1 MRLCVIHTGGTIGSV
16 MTPTGFAPKP
26 GLVEETLEQLA
37 TAGQVQVAYDM
48 VLADP
53 LIDSSQAQVADW
65 NWIAGEIAARHDS
78 HDGFVV
84 IHGTDSLAY
93 AAGAL
98 ALALEG
104 LAKPV
109 VVTGSMVPLSVQGN
123 DGARNLVE
131 AMAAACSAAPGV
143 WVQFA
148 GQLLPGTRVQKL
160 NSVAEE
166 AFGADRRDL
175 APVVV
180 APAFRQQ
187 VFAPQSIA
195 VITLTPGVDPVMLG
209 DMCARADGVILRCFG
224 SGNVPGDTVFRSF
237 LRGLASRDMPV
248 LAISQCAAGGMM
260 MGTYSA
266 GAALAD
272 ARAIDGK
279 DMTLEVA
286 YPKLML
292 GLSRFQGSDLQR
304 YLATAQCGE
313 IVA

>member
-1 MRLCVIHTGGTIGSV
+1 MRLCVIHTGGTIGST

-26 GLVEETLEQLA
+26 GLVEETLTRLVE
-37 TAGQVQVAYDM
+37 AGEVQVAYDM

-84 IHGTDSLAY
+84 IHGTDSMCY
-93 AAGAL
+93 AAAAL

-109 VVTGSMVPLSVQGN
+109 VVTGSMVPLSVAGN

-148 GQLLPGTRVQKL
+148 GQLLPGTRVQKVH
-160 NSVAEE
+160 SVARD
-166 AFGADRRDL
+166 AFDADRRDVVP
-175 APVVV
+175 AVV
-180 APAFRQQ
+180 ADVFRQQ
-187 VFAPQSIA
+187 IFASQSIA
-195 VITLTPGVDPVMLG
+195 VITLTPGIQAAMLR

-224 SGNVPGDTVFRSF
+224 SGNVPGDAAFRAF
-237 LRGLASRDMPV
+237 LQDLAARDLPV
-248 LAISQCAAGGMM
+248 LAISQCAAGGMV

-266 GAALAD
+266 GAALAE

-279 DMTLEVA
+279 DMTLEAA
-286 YPKLML
+286 YAKLML
-292 GLSRFQGSDLQR
+292 GLTR
-304 YLATAQCGE
+304 YEGAALRQYLETPQCGG
-313 IVA
+313 ITN